1 MDISNRYLIHIFRT
15 VILLAA
21 VVMIILGLL
30 SGEYIDVKSKA
41 IRICLECIGIG

>member
-1 MDISNRYLIHIFRT
+1 MDISNRYLIRTFRT
-15 VILLAA
+15 IILLAS

-41 IRICLECIGIG
+41 ITICLECIGIG